1 MKLLLVEDDREI
13 QEMLGDYLRTEAYEA
28 VSYTHLDVYKRQERG
43 CGAAEAEQPDRADS
57 PRVQVRSRAETRFI
71 RSLLA
76 FLIGPVWDSAVMAG
90 DSPVFYSVRRRKG
103 KKVPWGRKI
112 EAGGR
117 RAACGMRVLPVPAQ
131 GGTSLTDPTAATGTG
146 EGRPLI
152 RRGIRRG
159 TFPPKGRL
167 WAGRALWPSCGWDG
181 QDAHRSRSR
190 REQERPGEALAQGY
204 KMEF

>member
-1 MKLLLVEDDREI
+1 
-13 QEMLGDYLRTEAYEA
+13 
-28 VSYTHLDVYKRQERG
+28 
-43 CGAAEAEQPDRADS
+43 
-57 PRVQVRSRAETRFI
+57 
-71 RSLLA
+71 
-76 FLIGPVWDSAVMAG
+76 MAG

-103 KKVPWGRKI
+103 EKVPWGGKI

-117 RAACGMRVLPVPAQ
+117 RADCGMRVLPVPVQ

-167 WAGRALWPSCGWDG
+167 WAGRALWAILRVGRARCTPLPVPQGTGTTRGSFGPGILRWNFEFCIKTEENLLLTAGGDHGIIRNCGG
-181 QDAHRSRSR
+181 RGILPFYPMKRPR
-190 REQERPGEALAQGY
+190 RRGRGGAP
-204 KMEF
+204 KCSKN

>member
-1 MKLLLVEDDREI
+1 
-13 QEMLGDYLRTEAYEA
+13 
-28 VSYTHLDVYKRQERG
+28 
-43 CGAAEAEQPDRADS
+43 
-57 PRVQVRSRAETRFI
+57 
-71 RSLLA
+71 
-76 FLIGPVWDSAVMAG
+76 MAG

-159 TFPPKGRL
+159 TFPPKGKAL
-167 WAGRALWPSCGWDG
+167 GGQSPLGHPAGGTGKMHTAPGPAGNRNDQGKLWPRDIRWNFEFCIKTEENLLLTAGGDHGIIRNCGG
-181 QDAHRSRSR
+181 SGILPFYPMKRPR
-190 REQERPGEALAQGY
+190 RRGRGGAP
-204 KMEF
+204 KCSKN